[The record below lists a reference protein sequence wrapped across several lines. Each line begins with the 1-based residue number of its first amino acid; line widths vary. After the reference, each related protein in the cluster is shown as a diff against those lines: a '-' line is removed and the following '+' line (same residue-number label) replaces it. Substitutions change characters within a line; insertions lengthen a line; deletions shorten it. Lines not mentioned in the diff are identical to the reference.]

1 MTFLYTNVTPIKTR
15 IAKKL
20 SVFLT
25 SMPKEE
31 NVIAVYLLIMNG
43 MERKPEK

>member
-1 MTFLYTNVTPIKTR
+1 MNATPIKTR

-20 SVFLT
+20 SVSLT

-31 NVIAVYLLIMNG
+31 NAIVVYLLIMNG
-43 MERKPEK
+43 MERKPGK

>member
-1 MTFLYTNVTPIKTR
+1 MNATPIKTR

-25 SMPKEE
+25 SMLKEE
-31 NVIAVYLLIMNG
+31 NVIAASLLIMNG
-43 MERKPEK
+43 MERKQGK